1 MTFYQI
7 KSYTYSLLF
16 VNKNVSLGFIKIMC
30 THDFSRVYFAAEL
43 TSKLVYKSVFVKD
56 YAYIYFLY
64 S

>member
-1 MTFYQI
+1 
-7 KSYTYSLLF
+7 
-16 VNKNVSLGFIKIMC
+16 MC

-56 YAYIYFLY
+56 YDYIYFLY